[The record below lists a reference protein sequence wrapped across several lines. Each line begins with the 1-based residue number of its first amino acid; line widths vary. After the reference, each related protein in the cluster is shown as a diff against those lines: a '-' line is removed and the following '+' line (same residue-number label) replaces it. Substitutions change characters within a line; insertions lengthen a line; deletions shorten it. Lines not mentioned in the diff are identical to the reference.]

1 MKRLKRI
8 AGLVVG
14 LWLFGAV
21 PVGAV
26 EVALFETLANLNG
39 AIVAPGDPL
48 PGGISMN
55 ASAFDFATGLGT
67 VSIRFSPGAAG
78 SYYIAGFF
86 DHEIDE
92 AGNTFFNE
100 AGWAIGT
107 PQAGQSWEVDEPG
120 YAFGDIYDNLLAG
133 TLDDQVFDG
142 FVDLVDDVA
151 MAMGWDFTLASDL
164 EFAIVDFILSDTAPT
179 SGFYLVHQDPDSQYN
194 LYFSSTLDIGAIPE
208 PGTLLLLGGGFA
220 GLILLRRL
228 RG

>member
-14 LWLFGAV
+14 LWLVGAV

-48 PGGISMN
+48 PLGFAMDVSG
-55 ASAFDFATGLGT
+55 FDFATGLGT
-67 VSIRFSPGAAG
+67 MSIRFSPGAAG